1 MIRAHS
7 ALMRMA
13 REFFARELVG
23 LYSFDTNVRLRDAEM
38 VPDKERREERQGKY
52 RECVWLSF
60 SPWEIGIFSSQ
71 EKPPLGQLTLRR
83 DGIDGEV
90 LVDGPLD
97 PAIWDKVASV
107 IRSGM
112 QHQRKIENEHRRA
125 GW

>member
-13 REFFARELVG
+13 REFFARELAG
-23 LYSFDTNVRLRDAEM
+23 LYSFDVNVKLRDPEM

-71 EKPPLGQLTLRR
+71 EKPPLGQLVLRR
-83 DGIDGEV
+83 AGIDGETV
-90 LVDGPLD
+90 VNGPLD
-97 PAIWDKVASV
+97 PLVWDNVAAV
-107 IRSGM
+107 IRSELT
-112 QHQRKIENEHRRA
+112 HQRKIENEHRRA